1 MVEDFGTLTVT
12 LAPVGT
18 LRFAVLAILK
28 NVAELLPRRVIAF
41 AVEGDTA
48 PTGAGGTPVTGIG
61 GLVVFGLDG
70 LSGSGVTAI
79 AMRYTLWPVNPD
91 VFSVP

>member
-28 NVAELLPRRVIAF
+28 NVAEFLPVRVIAF

-48 PTGAGGTPVTGIG
+48 LAGVEGTLVTGID
-61 GLVVFGLDG
+61 GLVG
-70 LSGSGVTAI
+70 
-79 AMRYTLWPVNPD
+79 
-91 VFSVP
+91 